1 MVKQPMHIGIKV
13 FATILLTV
21 VVFAAFTSCKKK
33 ITDENNTVDGTQ
45 NTSEYTTLNPTAP
58 SDADSQIYGF
68 EEDEDGTTKN
78 DGGSTADTTASKNGY
93 GATPSESSDVSGNKP
108 HTTLPESSE
117 VSGNKPHTTTPETP
131 SKNETESE
139 NEQGSLP
146 PKSDSQK
153 GEWGASVNN

>member
-1 MVKQPMHIGIKV
+1 MVKQSMHIGIKV

-21 VVFAAFTSCKKK
+21 VIFAAFTSCKKK

-45 NTSEYTTLNPTAP
+45 NTSEYTTLNPTSP
-58 SDADSQIYGF
+58 SNSDPQTYGF

-78 DGGSTADTTASKNGY
+78 DGGSTADTTASMNGY
-93 GATPSESSDVSGNKP
+93 GATPS
-108 HTTLPESSE
+108 ESSE
-117 VSGNKPHTTTPETP
+117 VSGNKPHTTTPEPP

-139 NEQGSLP
+139 TEQGSLP